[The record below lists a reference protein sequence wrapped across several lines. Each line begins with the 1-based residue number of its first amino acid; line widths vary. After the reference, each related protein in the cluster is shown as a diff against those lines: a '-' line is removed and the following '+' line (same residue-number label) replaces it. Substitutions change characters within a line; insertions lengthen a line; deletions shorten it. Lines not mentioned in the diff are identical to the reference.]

1 MLLFTT
7 YISDNLFLL
16 ARRFTVHWSNSQ
28 SNHLYF
34 VVNFLFLF
42 SISGITSFF
51 DSQGNIKD
59 YFKIKMS
66 ILNVLLEVG
75 MTPSLPKIFLP
86 GPPEALTVLLDGCVV
101 GCIASSEVEKV
112 VAHIRELKVSSVAVV
127 CFVKISLLPL

>member
-1 MLLFTT
+1 M
-7 YISDNLFLL
+7 LFLL
-16 ARRFTVHWSNSQ
+16 
-28 SNHLYF
+28 L
-34 VVNFLFLF
+34 
-42 SISGITSFF
+42 G
-51 DSQGNIKD
+51 
-59 YFKIKMS
+59 M
-66 ILNVLLEVG
+66 EVG